1 MPKINTRLNSVEL
14 EDQVRY
20 FFNQM
25 VFLRLVNSG
34 ASYPDSKR
42 NEFTKEAFSTAYV
55 ILSDAFA
62 KKNIDLFNRI
72 YTATKELVKG
82 PYATP
87 EMEKMQNNFYS
98 KTNNFILK
106 IAEYFANIKNVR

>member
-1 MPKINTRLNSVEL
+1 MPKINNNLNQHEL
-14 EDQVRY
+14 EYQVRY

-34 ASYPDSKR
+34 TSYSASKR

-55 ILSDAFA
+55 VLSDAFA
-62 KKNIDLFNRI
+62 KKHIDLFNRI

-87 EMEKMQNNFYS
+87 EMEEMQDNFYA
-98 KTNNFILK
+98 KTNDFVHK
-106 IAEYFANIKNVR
+106 IAEYLTTRENVR